1 MLRRL
6 PRRLTTSG
14 ECRVAGRFRLWF
26 ATEGMDRCFD
36 RPAIFQGKRMSVV
49 KIYVVKYL
57 QPAEA
62 MVAAVSAK
70 AAVDVFLA
78 RRDTPKG
85 AVIQGAYWAH
95 NDTICMAE
103 RRK

>member
-1 MLRRL
+1 
-6 PRRLTTSG
+6 
-14 ECRVAGRFRLWF
+14 
-26 ATEGMDRCFD
+26 
-36 RPAIFQGKRMSVV
+36 MSVV

-78 RRDTPKG
+78 RKDCPKG

-95 NDTICMAE
+95 GQVPEAFGGAPE
-103 RRK
+103 PPEAA